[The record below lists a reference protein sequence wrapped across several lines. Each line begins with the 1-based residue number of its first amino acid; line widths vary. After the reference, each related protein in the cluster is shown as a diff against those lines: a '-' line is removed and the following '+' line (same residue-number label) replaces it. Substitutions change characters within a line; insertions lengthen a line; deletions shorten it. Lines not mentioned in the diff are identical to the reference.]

1 MSVQHSQLVVGIDAG
16 GSKTVCQ
23 LGDADGNVLRE
34 SRGPGANLQSAGEL
48 EVEKV
53 LHDVLSEVL
62 TDIAH
67 APAAICL
74 GMAGVDRPTDGQI
87 VQGILRRICRGTKT
101 LVVNDALVALEAGAP
116 GQPGVVLIAG
126 TGSIAYGRDAGGNAA
141 RAGGWGHVLGDEGSG
156 FWMGQQAIRAVLR
169 AIDHRGR
176 ATSMATPIM
185 AHFGVTRPQELVHP
199 VYDGGMRPRAIAAIA
214 PIVGDAADAGDPV
227 AAEIVDFGAA
237 ELAGAAIS
245 VATRLQLTNGAFA
258 LPLAGGIFRS
268 VPRVRAL
275 VTAALHERLPSATIA
290 VLTAEPAS
298 GAVRLAA
305 ELARGAVRIPVYLSA
320 DR

>member
-1 MSVQHSQLVVGIDAG
+1 MHVIGIDAG

-23 LGDADGNVLRE
+23 LGDAEAQVLRE
-34 SRGPGANLQSAGEL
+34 ARGPGANLQSAGEL

-62 TDIAH
+62 TDVPH

-126 TGSIAYGRDAGGNAA
+126 TGSIAYGRDERGGAA

-156 FWMGQQAIRAVLR
+156 FWLGRQAIRAVLR
-169 AIDHRGR
+169 ALDHRGQ
-176 ATSMATPIM
+176 ATSMAEPIL
-185 AHFGVTRPQELVHP
+185 AHFGVTRVQDLVHP
-199 VYDGGMRPRAIAAIA
+199 VYDGGMRPRAVAAIA
-214 PIVGDAADAGDPV
+214 PIVGEAADAGDAV
-227 AAEIVDFGAA
+227 AMHIVDVGAA
-237 ELAGAAIS
+237 ELAGAATS
-245 VATRLQLTNGAFA
+245 VATRLGLTNQSFA

-268 VPRVRAL
+268 VPRVRSIVL
-275 VTAALHERLPSATIA
+275 SRLREQLPSALPA
-290 VLTAEPAS
+290 LLEAEPAS

-305 ELARGAVRIPVYLSA
+305 QFARGTVRIPVYLDA
-320 DR
+320 